1 MNTIVI
7 SKGPFSAELTEV
19 LHKNGCDPIKTVKNP
34 ALAAAKFMG
43 KQNIVVYEWSEDP
56 QEETRN
62 LQELMKQTTGLKV
75 LLIVDEGIKEAIKV
89 LVKYDEVKFVFKPLT
104 RERLQIGMRMLLAE
118 KKRPPTINIEYV
130 NPFIESTK
138 AIMQQMAQTDIEK
151 KEVRIDKGLTVYGD
165 ISGVMALSGNAN
177 GFVVISMG
185 IDTAI
190 EIVKRMTMGDVS
202 ESDNELIEG
211 GIMELINVISGQ
223 AQALFNQ
230 NQHHFDFT
238 TPTMVRGKGHTINH
252 GLHENSIVVKFE
264 TPDHKELF
272 LQVCLK
278 TA

>member
-118 KKRPPTINIEYV
+118 KKRPPTINIE
-130 NPFIESTK
+130 N
-138 AIMQQMAQTDIEK
+138 
-151 KEVRIDKGLTVYGD
+151 
-165 ISGVMALSGNAN
+165 
-177 GFVVISMG
+177 
-185 IDTAI
+185 
-190 EIVKRMTMGDVS
+190 VKRMTMGDVS